1 MKIKLVKI
9 KLTSKITRKTIR
21 KITIISTIVGLIF
34 IIGSIIVYLTNPT
47 LDYMI
52 VIGFTIA
59 VVPPGIASIMHSR
72 WKGKIEKS
80 MPEFLRDLATSH
92 QTGMPLQVALE
103 HASKRNYGPLTTEL
117 KTMVAHMSWGMNF
130 NDALMEFSRKID
142 LPLVE
147 KATVLI
153 IEAARHGGDLSD
165 IFNSTA
171 KYVDNVNSW
180 TDKRRMQTLPYVAIF
195 YFSVVIFLFIIII
208 ISNMIF
214 LPMSQMD
221 AGGAVLMKP
230 ILAPL
235 EARRIFM
242 HTALLESL
250 FGGILAGKI
259 NEDSFL
265 GGLKHAAV
273 LAVTSGVAFYL
284 FLA

>member
-1 MKIKLVKI
+1 MKIKLMKI
-9 KLTSKITRKTIR
+9 KFSSKITRKAIR
-21 KITIISTIVGLIF
+21 RITIISAIAGLIF
-34 IIGSIIVYLTNPT
+34 IIGSILVYLTNPT

-59 VVPPGIASIMHSR
+59 VAPPGIASIMHSR

-80 MPEFLRDLATSH
+80 MPELLRDLATSH

-103 HASKRNYGPLTTEL
+103 HASKRNYGPLTIEL

-273 LAVTSGVAFYL
+273 LAVTSGIAFYL

>member
-1 MKIKLVKI
+1 MKIKLMKI
-9 KLTSKITRKTIR
+9 KLSSKITRKTIR
-21 KITIISTIVGLIF
+21 RITIISTIAGLIF
-34 IIGSIIVYLTNPT
+34 IIGSILVYLTNPT

-59 VVPPGIASIMHSR
+59 VTPPGIASIMHSR

-273 LAVTSGVAFYL
+273 LAVTSGIAFYL

>member
-1 MKIKLVKI
+1 MKIKLS
-9 KLTSKITRKTIR
+9 SKITRKTIR
-21 KITIISTIVGLIF
+21 RITIISTIAGLIF
-34 IIGSIIVYLTNPT
+34 IIGSILVYLTNPT

-59 VVPPGIASIMHSR
+59 VTPPGIASIMHSR

>member
-1 MKIKLVKI
+1 MKIKLS
-9 KLTSKITRKTIR
+9 SKITRKTIR
-21 KITIISTIVGLIF
+21 RITIISTIAGLIF
-34 IIGSIIVYLTNPT
+34 IIGSILVYLTNPT

-59 VVPPGIASIMHSR
+59 VTPPGTASIMHSR

-273 LAVTSGVAFYL
+273 LAVTSGIAFYL

>member
-1 MKIKLVKI
+1 
-9 KLTSKITRKTIR
+9 
-21 KITIISTIVGLIF
+21 
-34 IIGSIIVYLTNPT
+34 
-47 LDYMI
+47 
-52 VIGFTIA
+52 
-59 VVPPGIASIMHSR
+59 
-72 WKGKIEKS
+72 
-80 MPEFLRDLATSH
+80 MPEFLRDLATSS

-103 HASKRNYGPLTTEL
+103 HASKRMYGPLTIEL

-130 NDALMEFSRKID
+130 NEALMEFSRRID
-142 LPLVE
+142 LPVVK

-153 IEAARHGGDLSD
+153 LEAGRHGGDLAN
-165 IFNSTA
+165 IFDSTA

-180 TDKRRMQTLPYVAIF
+180 TAKRRMQTLPYVAIF

-214 LPMSQMD
+214 LPISQMK
-221 AGGAVLMKP
+221 ASGVALIQP

-250 FGGILAGKI
+250 FGGIIAGKI

-273 LAVTSGVAFYL
+273 LAVVSGLAFYF
-284 FLA
+284 FLV

>member
-1 MKIKLVKI
+1 MKIKF
-9 KLTSKITRKTIR
+9 TSKITRKTIR
-21 KITIISTIVGLIF
+21 RITIISTIAGLIF
-34 IIGSIIVYLTNPT
+34 IIGSILVYLTNPT

-59 VVPPGIASIMHSR
+59 VTPPGIASIMHSR

-250 FGGILAGKI
+250 FGGLLAGKI

-273 LAVTSGVAFYL
+273 LSVASGLAF
-284 FLA
+284 FFFFA

>member
-1 MKIKLVKI
+1 MTQNL
-9 KLTSKITRKTIR
+9 KITRKTI
-21 KITIISTIVGLIF
+21 KNITIISSVVGVVF
-34 IIGSIIVYLTNPT
+34 IIASILIYLTDPT

-59 VVPPGIASIMHSR
+59 VTPPGIASILHSQ
-72 WKGKIEKS
+72 WKNKIEKS
-80 MPEFLRDLATSH
+80 LPEFLRDLATSSR
-92 QTGMPLQVALE
+92 TGMPLQVALE
-103 HASKRNYGPLTTEL
+103 HASKRMYGPLTIEL

-130 NDALMEFSRKID
+130 NEALMEFSGKID

-147 KATVLI
+147 RATVLI

-180 TDKRRMQTLPYVAIF
+180 TDRRKMQTLPYVAIF
-195 YFSVVIFLFIIII
+195 YFSVIIFLFIIII

-221 AGGAVLMKP
+221 AGGVTLIKPVLS
-230 ILAPL
+230 PL

-242 HTALLESL
+242 HAALLESL

-273 LAVTSGVAFYL
+273 LAVTSGIAFYL

>member
-1 MKIKLVKI
+1 M
-9 KLTSKITRKTIR
+9 RR
-21 KITIISTIVGLIF
+21 ITIISSIIGLIF
-34 IIGSIIVYLTNPT
+34 VVASIIVYLTNPL

-52 VIGFTIA
+52 VIGFTLA
-59 VVPPGIASIMHSR
+59 VAPPGIASIMHSR

-92 QTGMPLQVALE
+92 QTGMPLQLALE

-130 NDALMEFSRKID
+130 NEALMEFSGKID

-147 KATVLI
+147 RATVLI

-180 TDKRRMQTLPYVAIF
+180 TDRRKMQTLPYVAIF

-221 AGGAVLMKP
+221 AGGVTLIKPVLS
-230 ILAPL
+230 PL

-242 HTALLESL
+242 HAALLESL

-273 LAVTSGVAFYL
+273 LAVTSGIAFYL